1 MPKQLQLEDNSL
13 ETLPGVGKVTKTK
26 LQNIGINRITDLLLH
41 LPNYLIDKTNISK
54 ITDIK
59 NGDKCLFIGIIN
71 NIFYTRGFHKNLI
84 LSVSVQSIDI
94 QIRFIHKIIVY
105 KHLKIGDKVR
115 IYGVIYI
122 NSSKKIMIH
131 PEIEVIQN
139 EHNLEMIVPYYN
151 TRRQISQSKI
161 RKLIR
166 FVLDYLRKK
175 NSQDI
180 FDKNILES
188 FNIPNHLDALEN
200 CHFPSAKSFDD
211 AVNEFEKS
219 RRRFVLEEIISKNIR
234 LDEMK
239 QNMQR
244 KQSHKF
250 SYDKNDI
257 DEFINSLPFELT
269 DSQAQAVNLICS
281 NLAGEYASSR
291 LIQGDVGCGKTIVST
306 IIAYATYLSGLQA
319 AFLAPTELLVDQH
332 YNYIKDSFS
341 DKDIQV
347 AYLKGSMSTK
357 AKHSVL
363 KSLKNG
369 SIDIVIGTHSLI
381 NSSISFK
388 KLGLCVIDEQHKF
401 GINQRSSFIQ
411 KRDSSNMSP
420 HIIYMSATPIPRSLA
435 LVLYQG
441 LDYTTINDVPKGRKH
456 IITERIDLDNRSIM
470 YSKIKNRLSEGE
482 KVFWVCPAINTGES
496 SELESVYS
504 VQDELLNIFKGRNI
518 AVLHGQLDD
527 NIEADTIKKFRDDKI
542 DILICTTVIE
552 VGVNIPNATCIVI
565 EDSNRFG
572 LSQLHQLR
580 GRVGRSTRQGFCFL
594 AYKSHL
600 SENAEMRLNSLASH
614 SSGFKI
620 AEEDLLIRGS
630 GDYFGNRQ
638 SGHIN
643 NFKLATLQD
652 FLTNVDII
660 KNLQV
665 KISNLPDITRSQLL
679 KRWRNEEEDSF
690 KL

>member
-115 IYGVIYI
+115 IFGVIYI

-281 NLAGEYASSR
+281 NLAEEYASSR

>member
-139 EHNLEMIVPYYN
+139 EHNLETIVPYYN

-281 NLAGEYASSR
+281 NLAEEYASSR

-347 AYLKGSMSTK
+347 AYLKGSMSTR
-357 AKHSVL
+357 AKNSVL

>member
-115 IYGVIYI
+115 IFGVIYI
-122 NSSKKIMIH
+122 NSSKKKMIH

-244 KQSHKF
+244 KQAHKF

-281 NLAGEYASSR
+281 NLAEEYASSR

>member
-94 QIRFIHKIIVY
+94 QIKFIHKIIVY

-115 IYGVIYI
+115 IFGAVYI

-139 EHNLEMIVPYYN
+139 EHNLELIVPYYN

-200 CHFPSAKSFDD
+200 CHFPSAKSYDD

-257 DEFINSLPFELT
+257 DQFINSLPFELT

-281 NLAGEYASSR
+281 NLAEEYASSR

-357 AKHSVL
+357 AKNSVL

-401 GINQRSSFIQ
+401 GIDQRSSFIQ

-482 KVFWVCPAINTGES
+482 KVFWVCPAINTSES

-527 NIEADTIKKFRDDKI
+527 KIEADTIKKFRDDKI

>member
-115 IYGVIYI
+115 IFGVIYI

-281 NLAGEYASSR
+281 NLAEEYASSR

-357 AKHSVL
+357 AKNSVL

>member
-94 QIRFIHKIIVY
+94 QIKFIHKIIVY

-115 IYGVIYI
+115 IFGVVYI

-139 EHNLEMIVPYYN
+139 EHNLELIVPYYN

-281 NLAGEYASSR
+281 NLAEEYASSR

>member
-115 IYGVIYI
+115 IFGVIYI

-281 NLAGEYASSR
+281 NLAEEYASSR

-420 HIIYMSATPIPRSLA
+420 HIIHMSATPIPRSLA

>member
-115 IYGVIYI
+115 IFGVIYI

-211 AVNEFEKS
+211 AVDEFEKS

-281 NLAGEYASSR
+281 NLAEEYASSR

>member
-115 IYGVIYI
+115 IFGVIYI

-139 EHNLEMIVPYYN
+139 EHNLETIVPYYN

-257 DEFINSLPFELT
+257 DQFINSLPFELT

-281 NLAGEYASSR
+281 NLAEEYASSR

-357 AKHSVL
+357 AKNSVL

>member
-115 IYGVIYI
+115 IFGVIYI

-281 NLAGEYASSR
+281 NLAEEYASSR

-456 IITERIDLDNRSIM
+456 IITERIDLDNRGIM

-665 KISNLPDITRSQLL
+665 KISTLPDITRSQLL

>member
-139 EHNLEMIVPYYN
+139 EHNLETIVPYYN

-281 NLAGEYASSR
+281 NLAEEYASSR

-441 LDYTTINDVPKGRKH
+441 LDYTQQST
-456 IITERIDLDNRSIM
+456 M
-470 YSKIKNRLSEGE
+470 YQKD
-482 KVFWVCPAINTGES
+482 A
-496 SELESVYS
+496 
-504 VQDELLNIFKGRNI
+504 
-518 AVLHGQLDD
+518 
-527 NIEADTIKKFRDDKI
+527 
-542 DILICTTVIE
+542 
-552 VGVNIPNATCIVI
+552 
-565 EDSNRFG
+565 
-572 LSQLHQLR
+572 
-580 GRVGRSTRQGFCFL
+580 STL
-594 AYKSHL
+594 
-600 SENAEMRLNSLASH
+600 
-614 SSGFKI
+614 
-620 AEEDLLIRGS
+620 
-630 GDYFGNRQ
+630 
-638 SGHIN
+638 
-643 NFKLATLQD
+643 
-652 FLTNVDII
+652 
-660 KNLQV
+660 
-665 KISNLPDITRSQLL
+665 
-679 KRWRNEEEDSF
+679 
-690 KL
+690 

>member
-1 MPKQLQLEDNSL
+1 MPKQKHLEDNSL
-13 ETLPGVGKVTKTK
+13 ETLPGVGKATKIK

-59 NGDKCLFIGIIN
+59 NGDKCLFIGIIS

-94 QIRFIHKIIVY
+94 QIKFIHKIIVY

-115 IYGVIYI
+115 IFGVVYI

-281 NLAGEYASSR
+281 NLAEEYASSR

>member
-115 IYGVIYI
+115 IFGVIYI

-281 NLAGEYASSR
+281 NLAEEYASSR

-679 KRWRNEEEDSF
+679 KRWRNEEEGSF

>member
-139 EHNLEMIVPYYN
+139 EHNLETIVPYYN

-281 NLAGEYASSR
+281 NLAEEYASSR

-306 IIAYATYLSGLQA
+306 IIAYATYLSGLQT

-347 AYLKGSMSTK
+347 AYLKGSMSTR
-357 AKHSVL
+357 AKNSVL

>member
-115 IYGVIYI
+115 IFGVIYI

-180 FDKNILES
+180 FDKNTLES

-281 NLAGEYASSR
+281 NLAEEYASSR

-600 SENAEMRLNSLASH
+600 SKNAEMRLNSLASH